1 MTFEAA
7 AAAAF
12 LAGFLGSSH
21 CIGMCGAIVVLFEGG
36 PGTTKVPGAWLRR
49 LSYNVGRATFYALLG
64 AVAAIGGA
72 VLTKTVGVSQGLT
85 VLRWLAGLLVIAIGL
100 NLLFDWQF
108 TRFLESAGSGL
119 WRKLSRFGKKVL
131 PATTVP
137 RSLGAG
143 FIWGALPCG
152 LVYSAVAL
160 AATTA
165 DPVSG
170 ATIMFAFWLGTLPAL
185 LVIGESAQRLSRL
198 KSNLTFRR
206 IAGIIVILVGL
217 AALIP
222 MGQNSNKHNHH
233 AAATE
238 THLPE
243 ERPLC

>member
-1 MTFEAA
+1 
-7 AAAAF
+7 
-12 LAGFLGSSH
+12 
-21 CIGMCGAIVVLFEGG
+21 
-36 PGTTKVPGAWLRR
+36 
-49 LSYNVGRATFYALLG
+49 
-64 AVAAIGGA
+64 
-72 VLTKTVGVSQGLT
+72 
-85 VLRWLAGLLVIAIGL
+85 
-100 NLLFDWQF
+100 
-108 TRFLESAGSGL
+108 
-119 WRKLSRFGKKVL
+119 
-131 PATTVP
+131 
-137 RSLGAG
+137 
-143 FIWGALPCG
+143 
-152 LVYSAVAL
+152 VYSAVAL

-185 LVIGESAQRLSRL
+185 LVIGESAQR